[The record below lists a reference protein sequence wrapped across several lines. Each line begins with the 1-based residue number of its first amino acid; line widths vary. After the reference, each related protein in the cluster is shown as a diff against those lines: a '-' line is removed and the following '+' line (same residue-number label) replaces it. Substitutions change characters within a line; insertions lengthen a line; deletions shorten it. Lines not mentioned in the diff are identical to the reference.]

1 MIEENLGKS
10 ILDRTLVIVLAHPN
24 DEYKLGVLNDCL
36 KGMTFPKLLSCNYT
50 VPSETQ
56 NMTDWMVYSK
66 ENPILYE
73 KDFTIYDIFLSRW
86 FINEH
91 GEKVHL
97 SHKFDNQYAV
107 SFLIKNAISF
117 AKHLKKDFIHM
128 VNYDFNI
135 TDEVLVENTLDL
147 IDNDLV
153 VYNCPPHTFNRP
165 ACSTA
170 FFSGRISTRE
180 LFFNQFDNIDQYYF
194 YKHDGLF
201 LEEKFYTFMKR
212 EVPKIKEKS
221 LDILATKC
229 NIARHAIVADFVY
242 E

>member
-24 DEYKLGVLNDCL
+24 DEYKLEVLNDCL

-50 VPSETQ
+50 VPAETQ

-73 KDFTIYDIFLSRW
+73 KDFAIYDIFLSRW

-170 FFSGRISTRE
+170 FFSGRISTIE

-194 YKHDGLF
+194 YKHEGLF

-221 LDILATKC
+221 LDTLATRC